1 LALAPLVALSQ
12 TSAASQAGPEW
23 NIVKPSTTGI
33 PGEELR
39 EMVFDPQGNL
49 WVAGRWTFWQESGV
63 ARLSADQVPHAALP
77 GGGFDTGAWEV
88 WSSVHD
94 PIPSAF
100 IDDIVFG
107 AGGVV
112 WLASAGGLTRFEPD
126 APDPGATFFTYNAA
140 NSPLLANGI
149 RSLDMDASGRL
160 WMVNGDANFSPAI
173 FSFDPAANSW
183 RRFDLGEELPWP
195 STFKLLDEVHVG
207 PSGHVWATHG
217 VLNGL
222 AEFDGHAWTLHQG
235 GAPFG
240 AALED
245 LAGNVWLTTASQG
258 LWKWNGTSFQNW
270 PTLGGTGTITGL
282 GMDATGLVYVST
294 WYGPTYRMVGGT
306 TPTVF
311 VNAGALPYHIEPRP
325 NGEVWI
331 GNYGGNGVLGTARHY
346 SADGTL
352 LERIQTFNCGLP
364 DYFVDEIFTDLEGNV
379 WFATGEGGI
388 TRMLGSSGQKDAPTK
403 WRNFGNH
410 NDSSEPYPWA
420 GNEPM
425 RCMLPEGQGVIWMA
439 GNGIGRWQE
448 ATGTFT
454 GFWNWQ
460 NSSLS
465 VDLVN
470 DLARDANGDLWAAS
484 DGSGVFRFNGTNWEH
499 HFFSNPYSY
508 GQERILALATDHDGL
523 MWVGAEYGLHTFDG
537 TTWKALHLDGK
548 LPFNAFNV
556 NDIEV
561 GPRRRRLGLHTGV
574 ARALQQLELDPL
586 HACQLRPARAV
597 GAERLDP
604 RRRSGRRGE
613 LRRLH
618 LPVLGRHQPLRR
630 AGVDQLHPGEFAAHA
645 LPGRGR
651 AVRRGRRPV
660 GERHERG
667 SGRARARR
675 LRASLDHLLH
685 REGQLRGLHS
695 SHERGGHAERIRW
708 QWIRGEGGPGAPGQ
722 AGSPPLFDRRPR
734 RRPVPRRIPLR
745 LLADRE
751 DDIANGGSGR
761 CSALHRHVRLRFQRL
776 RCERRRPGPHRR
788 QPSLDAV
795 LEPRSG
801 SSCRFGAER
810 RIDLRH
816 LSLSA
821 ARQQEAPK
829 QKALCLGASCSSGDW
844 DRPFTWN
851 AELAIAR
858 IAVIREGFPPLH
870 AHEPKESVQPRGRL
884 RQGAGRIPPGARG
897 QELAT
902 QAPGQGARP
911 RTHRDGRRP

>member
-1 LALAPLVALSQ
+1 
-12 TSAASQAGPEW
+12 
-23 NIVKPSTTGI
+23 
-33 PGEELR
+33 
-39 EMVFDPQGNL
+39 MVFDPQGNL

-77 GGGFDTGAWEV
+77 GGGFDTGAWED
-88 WSSVHD
+88 WSSVD
-94 PIPSAF
+94 YPIPSAF

-160 WMVNGDANFSPAI
+160 WMVNGDVNLSPAI
-173 FSFDPAANSW
+173 FSFDPATNSW

-195 STFKLLDEVHVG
+195 STFKLLDAVHVG

-245 LAGNVWLTTASQG
+245 LAGNVWLTTAGQG

-270 PTLGGTGTITGL
+270 PTLGGTVTITGL
-282 GMDATGLVYVST
+282 DMDATGLVYVST

-306 TPTVF
+306 TPTLF

-352 LERIQTFNCGLP
+352 LERIQTYNCGLP
-364 DYFVDEIFTDLEGNV
+364 DYFVDEIFTDLEGNL
-379 WFATGEGGI
+379 WFATGEAGI
-388 TRMLGSSGQKDAPTK
+388 TRMLGSSGEKDAPTK

-410 NDSSEPYPWA
+410 NDLAEPYPWA

-470 DLARDANGDLWAAS
+470 DLARDANGDLWAAT

-499 HFFSNPYSY
+499 HSFSNPYSY

-561 GPRRRRLGLHTGV
+561 GPDG
-574 ARALQQLELDPL
+574 
-586 HACQLRPARAV
+586 AV
-597 GAERLDP
+597 WVCTQE
-604 RRRSGRRGE
+604 
-613 LRRLH
+613 
-618 LPVLGRHQPLRR
+618 
-630 AGVDQLHPGEFAAHA
+630 
-645 LPGRGR
+645 
-651 AVRRGRRPV
+651 
-660 GERHERG
+660 
-667 SGRARARR
+667 
-675 LRASLDHLLH
+675 
-685 REGQLRGLHS
+685 
-695 SHERGGHAERIRW
+695 
-708 QWIRGEGGPGAPGQ
+708 
-722 AGSPPLFDRRPR
+722 
-734 RRPVPRRIPLR
+734 
-745 LLADRE
+745 LLARY
-751 DDIANGGSGR
+751 
-761 CSALHRHVRLRFQRL
+761 
-776 RCERRRPGPHRR
+776 
-788 QPSLDAV
+788 
-795 LEPRSG
+795 SG
-801 SSCRFGAER
+801 SSWTLYTPANSGLLEPSVQSVSIRGDGLVAVASYDASTFPYSGG
-810 RIDLRH
+810 I
-816 LSLSA
+816 SLFDG
-821 ARQQEAPK
+821 Q
-829 QKALCLGASCSSGDW
+829 
-844 DRPFTWN
+844 TWTSYTPAN
-851 AELAIAR
+851 S
-858 IAVIREGFPPLH
+858 PLTH
-870 AHEPKESVQPRGRL
+870 FQVESVQFDADGDLWASAMSEGVVEVVLGNFVPPWTTYCTAKVNSAGCTPAMSAAGTPSASAGSGFVVKAVQVLQGKPGLLLYSTAGPGGAPFQGGFLCASSPVVRTTL
-884 RQGAGRIPPGARG
+884 QMAGAGGAPPCSGSYAFDFNAYVASG
-897 QELAT
+897 VDPDLTAGSQVWT
-902 QAPGQGARP
+902 QYWS
-911 RTHRDGRRP
+911 RDPAAAAGSGLSDGLTFVITP